1 MGAAMTPEPR
11 ERMDDF
17 LQWLAGDPMPSS
29 DDLARARARLDGDIS
44 RDPGSSRR
52 GWRLA
57 LAAVFVVVVMVGA
70 LVLVDPGGSP
80 SAAAA
85 MEEIA
90 RALEEVSPLS
100 IDDNEFIYNVTDSVA
115 LGGGD
120 AEMLGDVDYDQEFIF
135 YLMPRTIEKWRG
147 PSGSLQMRETGGEP
161 IFFRPEAETA
171 YYEAGLDEFDVV
183 GQTSTMAF
191 ADDQGEVWPA
201 GRGELDAAIRDVMY
215 TEREVPETVLYLDV
229 ALDILR
235 DTSQPADVR
244 GSALRLIGELDG
256 LDLVESGSDESTFS
270 VDYRENGVDSR
281 LTFTVG
287 DDGHLRYEEI
297 LNLTADEE
305 IGIPAD
311 TAIYRASHTT
321 PEVVD
326 SLD

>member
-1 MGAAMTPEPR
+1 MGGAMTPEPR

-17 LQWLAGDPMPSS
+17 LRWLVGDPMPNS
-29 DDLARARARLDGDIS
+29 DDRARARARLEGVIG
-44 RDPGSSRR
+44 RDPGRSRR

-57 LAAVFVVVVMVGA
+57 LAGALVVVLTVGA
-70 LVLVDPGGSP
+70 LVVVDLGATS

-100 IDDNEFIYNVTDSVA
+100 IDDTEFIYNITDSVA

-120 AEMLGDVDYDQEFIF
+120 AEMLGDVDYEEEFIF
-135 YLMPRTIEKWRG
+135 YLVPRTVEMWRG
-147 PSGSLQMRETGGEP
+147 ASGSLQMRETGGEP
-161 IFFRPEAETA
+161 IFFTTEAETA
-171 YYEAGLDEFDVV
+171 YYEAGLDEIDLV
-183 GQTSTMAF
+183 GETSTMAF
-191 ADDQGEVWPA
+191 EDDQGEEWPA
-201 GRGELDAAIRDVMY
+201 GRDELDAAIRNVMY

-235 DTSQPADVR
+235 DTSQPTDVR
-244 GSALRLIGELDG
+244 GTALRLIGELDG
-256 LDLVESGSDESTFS
+256 LDLVESGADESTFS
-270 VDYRENGVDSR
+270 VEYRENGVDSR
-281 LTFTVG
+281 QTFTVG

-305 IGIPAD
+305 FGIPAE
-311 TAIYRASHTT
+311 TAIYRASYTT